1 MAWPFRMLFRLV
13 RAIDKRSRRNA
24 KRIVTERK
32 RPHGAPEPAP
42 LEPIEAE
49 RGSLS
54 AFDDLLARSSIGIV
68 LGARGSGKTA
78 LGLRLLENVAE
89 RRPCAAIGFDRSSLP
104 PWIEPVEAVD
114 DVPNGSCVLVDEGG
128 ILFSSRS
135 SMSEA
140 NRVLSELIFISRHK
154 DLAIVFVSQN
164 SANLEVNVLRQADY
178 LLLKPASLLQLD
190 FERKVVER
198 VYKKAKPGFERHRG
212 TPGLVYV
219 YSDAFRG
226 FARNELPSF
235 WDPDLSRQF
244 RSRSARAPKT

>member
-1 MAWPFRMLFRLV
+1 MLARLIRWV
-13 RAIDKRSRRNA
+13 HGLSRRNA
-24 KRIVTERK
+24 KRIVAERV
-32 RPHGAPEPAP
+32 RPRGAPSPVP
-42 LEPIEAE
+42 LEPVEPE
-49 RGSLS
+49 RGSLA
-54 AFDDLLARSSIGIV
+54 AFDELLARSSIGIV

-78 LGLRLLENVAE
+78 LGLRLLENVAG
-89 RRPCAAIGFDRSSLP
+89 RRPCAAIGFERASLP
-104 PWIEPVEAVD
+104 PWIEPVGTVD

-154 DLAIVFVSQN
+154 DLAIVFISQN

-198 VYKKAKPGFERHRG
+198 VYKKAKKGFERYRG

-219 YSDAFRG
+219 YSDAYRG
-226 FARNELPSF
+226 FATNELPSF
-235 WDPDLSRQF
+235 WDQDLSTQF
-244 RSRSARAPKT
+244 RSRSSKRAPGGSKR